1 MVANMEIAVVDRMA
15 ALLKTRGINPGDT
28 VGVFTTNSPE
38 MVITLYALSKLGAVS
53 AMINT
58 NLRGNMHL
66 STSTSKNKKN
76 HHTNPPTSIQTTHSP
91 TASMSQAP
99 NQSFQPPIYRNTSS
113 STSLT

>member
-1 MVANMEIAVVDRMA
+1 MIANMEIAVVDRMA

-58 NLRGNMHL
+58 NLRGNIHL
-66 STSTSKNKKN
+66 STSASEKINTLTHQPQSRRHIHPLPQRLRLQIN
-76 HHTNPPTSIQTTHSP
+76 HLNC
-91 TASMSQAP
+91 
-99 NQSFQPPIYRNTSS
+99 
-113 STSLT
+113 